1 MMNNPEMIVALT
13 SSAKFV
19 LLTFVI
25 GVGAIAALAGL
36 YVTSVK
42 VQARLEVKSQP
53 RAPMYECP
61 NGHPPM
67 LEKHLIHHLGQTM
80 CPLCWN
86 ERVKTKLDGTMK

>member
-1 MMNNPEMIVALT
+1 MSEIVALT
-13 SSAKFV
+13 NVRFV
-19 LLTFVI
+19 LIVLA
-25 GVGAIAALAGL
+25 VGALSIAALLAI